1 MVRLATG
8 TFLIPRRLEG
18 RQFQNK
24 SKEVGRSSTRRAFGT
39 LSTLS
44 FLRTGKAS
52 LEAHSVFRDNRQ
64 LEKEQPAKLFLTLI
78 RRLLASNSGIAIS
91 LCQVTWN
98 GFWVT
103 QHGSLTPSHF
113 SSQDHH
119 EPHPTVL
126 RPHNLT
132 PASPGCAKHTKP
144 RGLPRL
150 PLQTGFRCSLSLWPG
165 LRNLGAWNGGVGAAA
180 GAGPTW
186 WKLSLRTA

>member
-1 MVRLATG
+1 MGTHIDDLPRTSPCAMVRLATG

-91 LCQVTWN
+91 LCQVTQN
-98 GFWVT
+98 GF
-103 QHGSLTPSHF
+103 
-113 SSQDHH
+113 
-119 EPHPTVL
+119 
-126 RPHNLT
+126 
-132 PASPGCAKHTKP
+132 
-144 RGLPRL
+144 
-150 PLQTGFRCSLSLWPG
+150 
-165 LRNLGAWNGGVGAAA
+165 
-180 GAGPTW
+180 
-186 WKLSLRTA
+186 